1 MLMGLVEVVLCV
13 GLVDV
18 IVDLVFI
25 GVILEV
31 NGFKEV
37 EVIFE
42 FKVMFIQCLGVFVVD
57 KVVLIDK
64 FFICMYGV

>member
-1 MLMGLVEVVLCV
+1 MDFSICMLMGLVEVVLCV

-42 FKVMFIQCLGVFVVD
+42 FKVMFI
-57 KVVLIDK
+57 
-64 FFICMYGV
+64 